1 MLRYHIII
9 YFLLDLG
16 EYIHVVHRLAGHPV
30 FQFFFFSLKNIFKVR
45 VLGDEAG
52 IKGIS
57 NGRSSPE
64 LSLLF
69 VVLCCADWLSTL
81 CVCVCVCVVW
91 EEVVLPMGQWVGLM

>member
-1 MLRYHIII
+1 M
-9 YFLLDLG
+9 
-16 EYIHVVHRLAGHPV
+16 
-30 FQFFFFSLKNIFKVR
+30 
-45 VLGDEAG
+45 LGDEAG

-69 VVLCCADWLSTL
+69 VVLCWLVKYIM
-81 CVCVCVCVVW
+81 CVYVW